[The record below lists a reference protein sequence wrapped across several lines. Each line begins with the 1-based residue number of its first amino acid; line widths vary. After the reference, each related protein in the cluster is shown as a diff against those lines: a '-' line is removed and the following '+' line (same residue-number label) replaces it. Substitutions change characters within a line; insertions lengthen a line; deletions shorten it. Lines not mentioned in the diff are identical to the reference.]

1 MIDMQEEG
9 LFSEE
14 DIKKEIIRVIK
25 VLYDR
30 EMITALGGNVSARMP
45 GENEFWIT
53 PSQVFKGALTP
64 EDLVKVDLDGNI
76 VEGYLKPSVETP
88 MHATVYKIRPE
99 VNAVVHA
106 HNPYTLGLAL
116 AGVSIPPITDE
127 AVILLRKVEIV
138 PFVFPGTDKL
148 ANYVGDA
155 IKKGAKAVIL
165 QNHGVVGIGYN
176 LLEAEAIVELME
188 AISKMIFICYALG
201 KKPPL
206 IPEEDI
212 ELFKKLYKI

>member
-1 MIDMQEEG
+1 
-9 LFSEE
+9 
-14 DIKKEIIRVIK
+14 
-25 VLYDR
+25 
-30 EMITALGGNVSARMP
+30 
-45 GENEFWIT
+45 
-53 PSQVFKGALTP
+53 
-64 EDLVKVDLDGNI
+64 
-76 VEGYLKPSVETP
+76 

-127 AVILLRKVEIV
+127 AVILLRKVEVV
-138 PFVFPGTDKL
+138 PFALPGTDKL
-148 ANYVGDA
+148 ANYVGEVL
-155 IKKGAKAVIL
+155 KRGAKAIIL
-165 QNHGVVGIGYN
+165 QNHGVLGVGYN
-176 LLEAEAIVELME
+176 LLEAEAIVELIE
-188 AISKMIFICYALG
+188 AISKMIFICYTLG

>member
-1 MIDMQEEG
+1 MYEEE
-9 LFSEE
+9 LFGEE
-14 DIKKEIIRVIK
+14 EIKNEIIRVIR
-25 VLYDR
+25 VLYKR

-53 PSQVFKGALTP
+53 PSQVFKGALKV
-64 EDLVKVDLDGNI
+64 EDLVKVDLEGNL
-76 VEGYLKPSVETP
+76 VQGYLKPSIETP

-127 AVILLRKVEIV
+127 AVILLRKVEVV
-138 PFVFPGTDKL
+138 PFALPGTDKL
-148 ANYVGDA
+148 ASYVGEVL
-155 IKKGAKAVIL
+155 KKGVKAIIL
-165 QNHGVVGIGYN
+165 QNHGVLGIGYN
-176 LLEAEAIVELME
+176 LLEAEAIVELIE
-188 AISKMIFICYALG
+188 AISKMIFICYTLG

>member
-1 MIDMQEEG
+1 MGEEE

-14 DIKKEIIRVIK
+14 EIKREIIRVIK
-25 VLYDR
+25 VLYER
-30 EMITALGGNVSARMP
+30 GMITALGGNVSARLP
-45 GENEFWIT
+45 GRNEFWIT
-53 PSQVFKGALTP
+53 PSQVFKGALTV
-64 EDLVKVDLDGNI
+64 EDIVKVDLDGNLI
-76 VEGYLKPSVETP
+76 EGYLKPSIETP
-88 MHATVYKIRPE
+88 MHAAIYKVRPE

-106 HNPYTLGLAL
+106 HNPYTLGIAL
-116 AGVSIPPITDE
+116 AGIPILPITDE
-127 AVILLRKVEIV
+127 AVILLRKVEVV
-138 PFVFPGTDKL
+138 PFGFPGTDKL
-148 ANYVGDA
+148 ANYVSEA
-155 IKKGAKAVIL
+155 LKKGAKAIIL

-188 AISKMIFICYALG
+188 AISKIIFMCYVLG

>member
-1 MIDMQEEG
+1 MSTGGEE

-14 DIKKEIIRVIK
+14 EIKNEIIRVVK

-30 EMITALGGNVSARMP
+30 EMITALGGNVSARVP

-64 EDLVKVDLDGNI
+64 EDLIKVDLEGNL
-76 VEGYLKPSVETP
+76 VEGFLKPSVETP
-88 MHATVYKIRPE
+88 MHAIVYKVRPE

-116 AGVSIPPITDE
+116 AGVPIPPVTDE
-127 AVILLRKVEIV
+127 AVVLLRRVEVI
-138 PFVFPGTDKL
+138 PFAFPGTDKL
-148 ANYVGDA
+148 ANYVGEA
-155 IKKGAKAVIL
+155 LKRGAKALIL
-165 QNHGVVGIGYN
+165 QNHGVLGVGHN

-188 AISKMIFICYALG
+188 AISKMIFMCYTLG
-201 KKPPL
+201 KRPQL

-212 ELFKKLYKI
+212 ELFKKLYKV

>member
-1 MIDMQEEG
+1 MYEEE
-9 LFSEE
+9 LFGEE
-14 DIKKEIIRVIK
+14 EIKREIIRVIK
-25 VLYDR
+25 VLYER
-30 EMITALGGNVSARMP
+30 GMITALGGNVSARMP

-53 PSQVFKGALTP
+53 PSQVFKGALRV
-64 EDLVKVDLDGNI
+64 EDLVKVDLEGNLI
-76 VEGYLKPSVETP
+76 QGYLKPSIETP

-127 AVILLRKVEIV
+127 AVILLRKVEVV
-138 PFVFPGTDKL
+138 PFALPGTDKL
-148 ANYVGDA
+148 ANYVGEVL
-155 IKKGAKAVIL
+155 KRGAKAIIL
-165 QNHGVVGIGYN
+165 QNHGVLGVGYN
-176 LLEAEAIVELME
+176 LLEAEAIVELIE
-188 AISKMIFICYALG
+188 AISKMIFICYTLG